1 MVLWGEPWL
10 EDQNQILSQ
19 VCVWGEFSGY
29 HNMSRIGEKNCQI
42 AISWLGK
49 NYRFDYSLC
58 FTNYLCVTEKD
69 FTSSFSAASD

>member
-29 HNMSRIGEKNCQI
+29 HNMSRIGEKKI
-42 AISWLGK
+42 VRLLSVG
-49 NYRFDYSLC
+49 
-58 FTNYLCVTEKD
+58 
-69 FTSSFSAASD
+69 